1 MAGLLGY
8 MLAIVI
14 TLGGYLAGLHW
25 LVSPS
30 DPWQANPKL
39 AQSSAQ
45 PAKKRVAPPKPAE
58 ATAAEAAAAP
68 EPQVAPEPLPPIKPV
83 MEARAEAPAKLASV
97 ERPILAESVK
107 PQKPAVQEA
116 VHSERHAALSSQAR
130 RDPPAAKPKPIPHRR
145 LAERTEGRRLQL
157 MVLRTYEGPDG
168 RRFSRLLPLSAA
180 RQTFAFREFDW

>member
-45 PAKKRVAPPKPAE
+45 VPKKRVVPKPAE
-58 ATAAEAAAAP
+58 AAAAEAP
-68 EPQVAPEPLPPIKPV
+68 VAPEPLAPSKPV
-83 MEARAEAPAKLASV
+83 MEARAEAPPKLASV
-97 ERPILAESVK
+97 EPARLGEPVK
-107 PQKPAVQEA
+107 PEKPAVQEEP
-116 VHSERHAALSSQAR
+116 VHSERHHASSSQAR
-130 RDPPAAKPKPIPHRR
+130 RDPPAAKPKASPRRR
-145 LAERTEGRRLQL
+145 LAERSEGRRLQL

-168 RRFSRLLPLSAA
+168 RRFSRLLPLSSA
-180 RQTFAFREFDW
+180 RQTFAFRDFDW

>member
-1 MAGLLGY
+1 

-45 PAKKRVAPPKPAE
+45 AAKKRVVPPKPV
-58 ATAAEAAAAP
+58 EAAAA
-68 EPQVAPEPLPPIKPV
+68 EASVAPEPLAPSKPV
-83 MEARAEAPAKLASV
+83 MEARAEAPAKRASV
-97 ERPILAESVK
+97 EPASLAEPVK
-107 PQKPAVQEA
+107 PEKPAVQEA
-116 VHSERHAALSSQAR
+116 VHSERHHASSSQAR
-130 RDPPAAKPKPIPHRR
+130 RDPPAARPKASPRRR
-145 LAERTEGRRLQL
+145 LAERSEGRRLQL

-168 RRFSRLLPLSAA
+168 RRFSRLLPLSSA
-180 RQTFAFREFDW
+180 RQTFALRDFDW

>member
-45 PAKKRVAPPKPAE
+45 SAKKRVVPPKPAE
-58 ATAAEAAAAP
+58 AAVAEAPAAAEPLVSPAP
-68 EPQVAPEPLPPIKPV
+68 LAPSKPV
-83 MEARAEAPAKLASV
+83 MEARAEAPPKLPSV
-97 ERPILAESVK
+97 EPAALAEHVK
-107 PQKPAVQEA
+107 PQRPVVQDAVR
-116 VHSERHAALSSQAR
+116 SERHATSSPQAR
-130 RDPPAAKPKPIPHRR
+130 RDPPAVRHKASPRTR
-145 LAERTEGRRLQL
+145 LAERSEGRRLQL

-168 RRFSRLLPLSAA
+168 RR
-180 RQTFAFREFDW
+180 